1 MTRSGSP
8 RTGAVFRWTRRA
20 AGRRRVA
27 PGRRAGPATGR
38 ATIAGLLVL
47 SLLGAVAGATTGP
60 SGAQDAQGA
69 QGAQDAELRFDGLY
83 RSDRIQ
89 TYRKYLRFYADGV
102 VMAVSST
109 GDGRAVSRWLKKG
122 HAGSA
127 QGRWSVD
134 RDRQKV
140 YFRTTSDAGMVK
152 YDGAILPDGLSMNS
166 ASLINGAIA
175 RDVRYVF
182 VPMALPSD

>member
-1 MTRSGSP
+1 M
-8 RTGAVFRWTRRA
+8 
-20 AGRRRVA
+20 A
-27 PGRRAGPATGR
+27 PDRRAGPATGR
-38 ATIAGLLVL
+38 AAIVGLLVL
-47 SLLGAVAGATTGP
+47 GLLGAVACATTGP
-60 SGAQDAQGA
+60 AGA
-69 QGAQDAELRFDGLY
+69 QGAELRFDGLY

-89 TYRKYLRFYADGV
+89 TYRKYLRFYADGI

-109 GDGRAVSRWLKKG
+109 GDARAVGRWLKKG